1 MQKSIFFLLLLFIT
15 GTIACKK
22 KKDATPPP
30 PTTASDYMPMTT
42 GSEWN
47 YAVSTNG
54 APSTYKLTATA
65 KDTLFSNGRTY
76 KVFTNSSGPN
86 EYYFRNGSEY
96 YRYTTLP
103 GLTDQS
109 FELKYLVDNL
119 NVGATWVE
127 TKSVDVDLSSLMIPG
142 VGTETL
148 PIQITFK
155 IEEKGISHT
164 VDAKTY
170 SDVIRVS
177 ATLKITDSPFGEIV
191 PSPNNINYYFAK
203 GIGMVHNTIVFGVA
217 LAGIDVNSETK
228 LTSYTIK

>member
-15 GTIACKK
+15 GTIACKT
-22 KKDATPPP
+22 KKDATPTP
-30 PTTASDYMPMTT
+30 ASSSDYMPMTT

-47 YAVSTNG
+47 YAVTTNG
-54 APSTYKLTATA
+54 TPSTYKLTATA
-65 KDTLFSNGRTY
+65 KDTLFTSGRTY

-96 YRYTTLP
+96 FRYTTLP

-119 NVGATWVE
+119 SVGATWVE
-127 TKSVDVDLSSLMIPG
+127 TKSANVDLSALSIPG
-142 VGTETL
+142 IGIVPVTV
-148 PIQITFK
+148 QITFK

-164 VDAKTY
+164 VDSKTY

-177 ATLKITDSPFGEIV
+177 DKLKITAPDPLGEIN
-191 PSPNNINYYFAK
+191 PSPNEINYYFAK
-203 GIGMVHNTIVFGVA
+203 GVGMVHNTIVFGVT
-217 LAGIDVNSETK
+217 LAGINVNSETK

>member
-30 PTTASDYMPMTT
+30 ASSSDYMPMTT

-47 YAVSTNG
+47 YAVTTNG
-54 APSTYKLTATA
+54 TPSTYKLTATA
-65 KDTLFSNGRTY
+65 KDTLFENGRTY
-76 KVFTNSSGPN
+76 KVYANTSGPN

-96 YRYTTLP
+96 FRYTVLP
-103 GLTDQS
+103 GLDNQS
-109 FELKYLVDNL
+109 LELKYLIDNL
-119 NVGATWVE
+119 SVGASWVE
-127 TKSVDVDLSSLMIPG
+127 TKNALVPVTGFGTIP
-142 VGTETL
+142 VTV
-148 PIQITFK
+148 QITFK

-164 VDAKTY
+164 VDSKTY

-177 ATLKITDSPFGEIV
+177 AKLKITAPDPLGEIN
-191 PSPNNINYYFAK
+191 PSPNEINYYFAK
-203 GIGMVHNTIVFGVA
+203 GVGMVHNTIVFGVT
-217 LAGIDVNSETK
+217 LAGINVNSETK